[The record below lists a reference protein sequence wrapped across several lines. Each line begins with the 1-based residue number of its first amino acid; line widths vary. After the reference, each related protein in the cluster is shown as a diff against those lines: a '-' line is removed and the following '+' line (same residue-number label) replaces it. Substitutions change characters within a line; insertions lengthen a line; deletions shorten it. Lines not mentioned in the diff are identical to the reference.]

1 MPIQIYRRKK
11 ENQKTE
17 KFQRERKEKG
27 EEMEYP
33 HQPVLLQRCLDLFA
47 PALELPGAICV
58 DITLG
63 MGGHSEALLTRFPE
77 LTLIGIDRDPA
88 ALKIAG
94 ERLAKFS
101 DRTHLVSATYD
112 QLSEV
117 LHELNIEKVQGVLG
131 DLGVSSLQLDEVSR
145 GFAYSR
151 ESGLDMR
158 MNPLEDLTAEVI
170 VNEYSAPEII
180 RILREYG
187 EERFAPRIASAILRE
202 RAIGRLTSS
211 SQLVD
216 IVRDA
221 IPAATRRTGGNPAKR
236 TFQALRIAV
245 NDELGILE
253 RAVPQSLR
261 VLEVGGR
268 VVMMAYHSLED
279 RIVKRYFMAAVAS
292 DTPLDLPVDMPSLAA
307 KFRLISKGESPSDD
321 EILENPR
328 AASARL
334 RAVERVAA

>member
-1 MPIQIYRRKK
+1 
-11 ENQKTE
+11 
-17 KFQRERKEKG
+17 
-27 EEMEYP
+27 MEYP
-33 HQPVLLQRCLDLFA
+33 HQPVLLQRSLDLFA
-47 PALELPGAICV
+47 PALDIAGAVCV
-58 DITLG
+58 DMTLG
-63 MGGHSEALLTRFPE
+63 MGGHSEALLNRFPE
-77 LTLIGIDRDPA
+77 LTLIGIDRDPK
-88 ALKIAG
+88 ALEIAG
-94 ERLAKFS
+94 ERLARFS

-112 QLSEV
+112 QLVDV
-117 LHELNIEKVQGVLG
+117 LRDHNITKVQGVLG
-131 DLGVSSLQLDEVSR
+131 DLGVSSLQLDEVAR

-158 MNPLEDLTAEVI
+158 MNPRDDLTAEII
-170 VNEYSAPEII
+170 VNEYTAPEIV

-253 RAVPQSLR
+253 RAVPQSLQ

-292 DTPLDLPVDMPSLAA
+292 DTPIDLPVDMPSLAA
-307 KFRLISKGESPSDD
+307 KFRAVAKGESPSES